1 MVELEGVFKEF
12 PEHCRKIGSLRIAAS
27 ADEVQDCRKQ
37 FDAMKADNLPVEWYK
52 GPEGEGLLVPTD
64 GVMNPMD
71 RARSMARKA
80 LNSGA

>member
-1 MVELEGVFKEF
+1 
-12 PEHCRKIGSLRIAAS
+12 
-27 ADEVQDCRKQ
+27 
-37 FDAMKADNLPVEWYK
+37 MKADNLPVEWYK